1 MPATLFLDGKTYIL
15 DPTFDA
21 LCRVEKALNMSLTQI
36 TVKLANGTLPLE
48 SLAMIVIECLRPP
61 MPETFVRRE
70 LLNHGFSNATM
81 ALANMLS
88 MLFGDVDAEQSSE
101 NVVTRRDLEN
111 MCVQFPD

>member
-48 SLAMIVIECLRPP
+48 SLAMIVIECLRP
-61 MPETFVRRE
+61 
-70 LLNHGFSNATM
+70 TM